1 MASIAFESLKLATNE
16 CNIYGGFFV
25 FSIGVIGNVLN
36 IIIFSSLKT
45 FREMSSTFYMTVTS
59 AVNIFQLIFGLLTRI
74 LINGYNIDPT
84 KTSSFMCKAR
94 QFILITTMLIVF
106 TCMCFAA
113 IDQFLLLTNPWRHL
127 CNLQLASRL
136 VIIAFIVSFLHGIPV
151 ILFQD
156 LYPPLVT
163 GQTSCSFTSIG
174 YSIYYSRFLFPILLG
189 ILPLT
194 VRITFGVLA
203 FVNVRG
209 LHNRQ
214 VPIVRLERDK
224 QLTAMV
230 LVEVA
235 IDVIVSLPY
244 SIYNYFYTSAVT
256 FPDQISVA
264 ENQFISSVTR
274 IIFYGNFSLP
284 FYIYCC
290 VSSRFH
296 RQLVHVLTNVP
307 LKYRQET
314 MNRCRMNQI
323 TPQLTVDANM
333 VLSLTAW

>member
-45 FREMSSTFYMTVTS
+45 FRETSSAFYMTVTS

-84 KTSSFMCKAR
+84 KTSSFMS
-94 QFILITTMLIVF
+94 
-106 TCMCFAA
+106 

-174 YSIYYSRFLFPILLG
+174 YSICYSRFLFPILLA

-296 RQLVHVLTNVP
+296 RQLVHVLTNVH

>member
-1 MASIAFESLKLATNE
+1 MASIAVESFKLATNE

-25 FSIGVIGNVLN
+25 FSIGIIGSILN
-36 IIIFSSLKT
+36 IIIFSSLKA
-45 FREMSSTFYMTVTS
+45 FRETSTAFYMTVAS
-59 AVNIFQLIFGLLTRI
+59 AVNIFQLVFGLLTRI

-84 KTSSFMCKAR
+84 KTLSSMS
-94 QFILITTMLIVF
+94 
-106 TCMCFAA
+106 
-113 IDQFLLLTNPWRHL
+113 IDQFLLLTNRWCHL

-136 VIIAFIVSFLHGIPV
+136 IIIAVIVSFLHGIPV

-156 LYPPLVT
+156 LYPPLDT
-163 GQTSCSFTSIG
+163 GQTSCSFTNIG
-174 YSIYYSRFLFPILLG
+174 YSIYYSRFPFPILLG

-203 FVNVRG
+203 FVNVRA

-214 VPIVRLERDK
+214 AGMCRKEKSERDK
-224 QLTAMV
+224 QLTTMV

-235 IDVIVSLPY
+235 IGVIVTLPY

-284 FYIYCC
+284 FYINCC
-290 VSSRFH
+290 VSPRFR
-296 RQLVHVLTNVP
+296 RQLVHVLLHIH
-307 LKYRQET
+307 LKYWQKKI
-314 MNRCRMNQI
+314 NRRRMNQI
-323 TPQLTVDANM
+323 TPQSPVDANI
-333 VLSLTAW
+333 VLSLTAF

>member
-1 MASIAFESLKLATNE
+1 MPPSSNT
-16 CNIYGGFFV
+16 
-25 FSIGVIGNVLN
+25 FSMGHV
-36 IIIFSSLKT
+36 
-45 FREMSSTFYMTVTS
+45 
-59 AVNIFQLIFGLLTRI
+59 
-74 LINGYNIDPT
+74 
-84 KTSSFMCKAR
+84 
-94 QFILITTMLIVF
+94 
-106 TCMCFAA
+106 A

-174 YSIYYSRFLFPILLG
+174 YSIRYSRFLFPILLA

-296 RQLVHVLTNVP
+296 RQLVHVLTNVH